1 MSKLTFT
8 HEELLNLK
16 WLVENTDM
24 LTDDM
29 QQMLSLKLTK
39 MLAGDGER
47 LVLVSC
53 NVRGGH

>member
-1 MSKLTFT
+1 MKCTFT

-39 MLAGDGER
+39 MLAEDGLKFEIAKTPSFR
-47 LVLVSC
+47 
-53 NVRGGH
+53 H

>member
-1 MSKLTFT
+1 MKCTFT

-47 LVLVSC
+47 LVVVSC
-53 NVRGGH
+53 GRGGH

>member
-39 MLAGDGER
+39 MLAWDGER
-47 LVLVSC
+47 LVVVSC
-53 NVRGGH
+53 GRGGH